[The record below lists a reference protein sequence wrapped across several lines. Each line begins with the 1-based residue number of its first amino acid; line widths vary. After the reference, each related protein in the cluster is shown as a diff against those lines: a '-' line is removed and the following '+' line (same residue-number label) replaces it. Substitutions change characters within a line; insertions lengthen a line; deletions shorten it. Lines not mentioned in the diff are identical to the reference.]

1 MQSKYARLVY
11 NVIQCY
17 TMLYSVN
24 IYSVIQCNTMLYNVI
39 QCLQCYTVL
48 YSVIQCY
55 TVLYSVI
62 QCYAMLYNVIQCY
75 TVLYSV
81 IQCYT
86 MLYNIIQCYTV
97 LYNVSL
103 LSPGVGMYVLNTEYF
118 GHLLRPNTYSSLQEA
133 ANAFLNFKLQTLGR
147 HIKVRSYLPVS
158 LPVLHLGCCLWQ
170 YKWDGQYCRW

>member
-1 MQSKYARLVY
+1 
-11 NVIQCY
+11 
-17 TMLYSVN
+17 
-24 IYSVIQCNTMLYNVI
+24 
-39 QCLQCYTVL
+39 
-48 YSVIQCY
+48 
-55 TVLYSVI
+55 
-62 QCYAMLYNVIQCY
+62 MLYNVIQCY

-81 IQCYT
+81 IQY
-86 MLYNIIQCYTV
+86 
-97 LYNVSL
+97 SL

-170 YKWDGQYCRW
+170 YK